1 MWDGKDF
8 KILKK
13 MMQAVVIVK
22 MMSFFIET
30 EIDTNNFSKILS
42 QLKTKKIRN
51 KFKTFLLKVKK
62 LVKMDLVSKYS
73 KKYSVLST

>member
-1 MWDGKDF
+1 VWDGKDF